1 MIFRGYGLTQ
11 LIAAVVLLA
20 TPIAVVAHPHVLVE
34 AKSEVVF
41 DDAGRMRSVRHIWQ
55 FDPAFSAYAIQ
66 GLDENGDGE
75 LSEAELR
82 PLAKINV
89 ESLSEFDF
97 FTYLAIDGESLE
109 FAEPTEYWLELR
121 GGGLTLFY
129 ELPLKTP
136 TAVAPETTLEV
147 FDPEYFVAFNFVTD
161 DPVTLVD
168 APANCLAIYHPPGNI
183 DGQTMAML
191 NALPQDQRELPP
203 ELAGA
208 ADALADLAEIKCS

>member
-1 MIFRGYGLTQ
+1 MIARRHLPAR
-11 LIAAVVLLA
+11 LVLAAVLS
-20 TPIAVVAHPHVLVE
+20 AVPCGLSAHPHVLVD

-41 DDAGRMRSVRHIWQ
+41 DADGRMRSVRHVWQ

-66 GLDENGDGE
+66 GLDENGDGQ
-75 LSEAELR
+75 LSAAELQ

-89 ESLSEFDF
+89 ESLQEFDF
-97 FTYLAIDGESLE
+97 FTYLAIGGEALE
-109 FAEPTEYWLELR
+109 FSEPQEYWLELR

-129 ELPLKTP
+129 ELPLTTP
-136 TAVAPETTLEV
+136 IAVAPDTTLEV
-147 FDPEYFVAFNFVTD
+147 FDPEYFVAFNFVED

-168 APANCLAIYHPPGNI
+168 APPNCAAVYHPPGKI
-183 DGQTMAML
+183 DPRTMAML

-208 ADALADLAEIKCS
+208 ADDLADVAEIKCS

>member
-1 MIFRGYGLTQ
+1 MPCGLS
-11 LIAAVVLLA
+11 
-20 TPIAVVAHPHVLVE
+20 AHPHVLVD

-41 DDAGRMRSVRHIWQ
+41 DADGRMRSVRHVWQ

-66 GLDENGDGE
+66 GLDQDGDGQ
-75 LSEAELR
+75 LSDAELR

-89 ESLSEFDF
+89 ESLQEFDF
-97 FTYLAIDGESLE
+97 FTYLAIDGKYLE
-109 FAEPTEYWLELR
+109 FAEPQEYWLELR

-136 TAVAPETTLEV
+136 VAVAPDTTLEV
-147 FDPEYFVAFNFVTD
+147 FDPEYFVAFNFVQD

-168 APANCLAIYHPPGNI
+168 APPNCTAVYHPPGEI
-183 DGQTMAML
+183 DAQTMAML
-191 NALPQDQRELPP
+191 GALPQDQRELPP

-208 ADALADLAEIKCS
+208 ADALADVAEIKCS